1 MSVHRTSSPTS
12 SLARA
17 GGITATIALLACSSG
32 GDAGSGTAETAF
44 SLNDI
49 KYGRQVEEGG
59 SEDVVSPLSTV
70 ETDPITGFVI
80 PGTLAP
86 LTPEVN
92 LDRLISLGL
101 GPGFGPRVV
110 PRNGTLVL
118 EFNREV
124 DPTSLVA
131 DTLDSDGIVVE
142 QGSISIQFNDDS
154 GRAIPVTLSVPEGR
168 ETEVWITAVSDE
180 QVGFPASPVDFGPDG
195 EARADATGFLKLLVT
210 ELGPNVVRSEDGKNY
225 TRREDRLG
233 SPNVPIGLNP
243 GNEVLDFI
251 AQNELVPTNESFNG
265 FLPDLSAP
273 RMVREHSVEHIFDSA
288 AGDDAGNTS
297 LTIASAN
304 FSGRAQN
311 GRGEWADKL
320 LILRPGKKFEETQT
334 IAGNNSTTL
343 DLIRSFRRTPND
355 GDEIVLRRAEFFE
368 PDPADPID
376 PELFDPNNPEN
387 GRNAQLVNFITAW
400 ELDANLQRVGEPM
413 TLRDTLPAH
422 SELVVHFNEP
432 MDLRS
437 FGQWENFMVS
447 KNPDEGPGSEILTR
461 LRANARGDEVSIQP
475 VLVDQAAETE
485 ELIGWGKGQ
494 QSWRFTLTT
503 VPTVSDLAKRMSSAE
518 VQAFLNLGI
527 RGIADLGGRPL
538 AFPNSRFDESTIA
551 ISLTESFSTDEAIQS
566 ADPPLP
572 VRDIGVAVHRFQGQP
587 FTGTDPA
594 TEEPGV
600 KYVDQENYYRPIA
613 DVNLQV
619 NGRLAGQPVV
629 FLTKVHDDFNPPP
642 DGQFGAFPLGTASPL
657 VPVFLTGEVPP
668 IAHSGARLQQ
678 VWRDVDCSP
687 ALGLGGT
694 LLDLY
699 RLSWAPIGGNVTT
712 DVYENISLHLSHSHV
727 RPITRQN
734 GAGASERDS
743 GLNEWFDYATYEDDA
758 IHRSNLCPATS
769 NGEGPNYYPWD
780 SMTAVPNG
788 TRYTIS
794 QSQLFTPPF
803 DKYPYHPW
811 PAFETPFQYNNGAH
825 PRNIKEAKST
835 FNKAI
840 DENGGRKNMK
850 WKDYR
855 DSSFQNDGGD
865 SLFFEVRIQPQAT
878 TVSGQNGFTFS
889 PGILITFYPYFR
901 VHSRGDSSAPL
912 FPDDIVNDP
921 RARCAT
927 ATGPRP
933 ALLGDNSR
941 YFAVFDYVK
950 TTSRITSPYTPA
962 FPATVESPSYLP
974 AILQPP
980 LAQSPPG
987 TSVLV
992 EYEGADDAAGQK
1004 GTGFEVDIRHAN
1016 GKRHIA
1022 FRVTFVGNTE
1032 TLLSPNFDLVAIPYD
1047 RE

>member
-1 MSVHRTSSPTS
+1 MDIPQGGFWM
-12 SLARA
+12 SLARVGA
-17 GGITATIALLACSSG
+17 LAAAIALASCSG
-32 GDAGSGTAETAF
+32 GGGGGGSAETAF

-49 KYGRQVEEGG
+49 KYGRQVEDGG
-59 SEDVVSPLSTV
+59 SQDVVSPLSTV

-101 GPGFGPRVV
+101 GPGFQPRVV

-118 EFNREV
+118 EFNSEV

-131 DTLDSDGIVVE
+131 DTLDADGIVVE

-180 QVGFPASPVDFGPDG
+180 QVGFPSSPVDFGPDG

-210 ELGPNVVRSEDGKNY
+210 ELGPNVVKSEDGKKY

-304 FSGRAQN
+304 FSSKAQN

-320 LILRPGKKFEETQT
+320 LILRPGKKFEETLT
-334 IAGNNSTTL
+334 ITGNDSTTL
-343 DLIRSFRRTPND
+343 DLLSSFRRTPND

-413 TLRDTLPAH
+413 TLRDTLPAY
-422 SELVVHFNEP
+422 SELVVRFNEP
-432 MDLRS
+432 MDLLS

-447 KNPDEGPGSEILTR
+447 KNPDEGPRSEILTR
-461 LRANARGDEVSIQP
+461 LVTNTRQDEIAIQP
-475 VLVDQAAETE
+475 VLIDQVAETE
-485 ELIGWGKGQ
+485 EVIGWGKAQ
-494 QSWRFTLTT
+494 QSLKFTLTT
-503 VPTVSDLAKRMSSAE
+503 VPAVGYLQERMNSE
-518 VQAFLNLGI
+518 DVQDFLNQGV
-527 RGIADLGGRPL
+527 RGVKDLGGRPL
-538 AFPNSRFDESTIA
+538 AFPNSLFNESTIA
-551 ISLTESFSTDEAIQS
+551 ISFEEPFFTDEAIS
-566 ADPPLP
+566 SSNPPP
-572 VRDIGVAVHRFQGQP
+572 AVRDVGVHVHRFQGRP
-587 FTGTDPA
+587 TTGTDPA

-619 NGRLAGQPVV
+619 NGRLSGQPVV

-657 VPVFLTGEVPP
+657 VPIILSGESVPIP
-668 IAHSGARLQQ
+668 HYGARFQQ

-687 ALGLGGT
+687 ATGLGGT

-699 RLSWAPIGGNVTT
+699 QLSWAPIGGNVTNDT
-712 DVYENISLHLSHSHV
+712 YENISLHLSHSHM
-727 RPITRQN
+727 RPITRQD
-734 GAGASERDS
+734 GAGANEPTS
-743 GLNEWFDYATYEDDA
+743 GLNEWFDYSMYEDEA
-758 IHRSNLCPATS
+758 FNNRNNCPGTS
-769 NGEGPNYYPWD
+769 DGDGPNYYPWD
-780 SMTAVPNG
+780 YITAVPNG
-788 TRYTIS
+788 TSYKIS

-811 PAFETPFQYNNGAH
+811 PAFETPFQYNNGAD
-825 PRNIKEAKST
+825 PANIKDEVKA
-835 FNKAI
+835 FNNKVHS
-840 DENGGRKNMK
+840 NKNKMK

-855 DSSFQNDGGD
+855 DSGFQNC
-865 SLFFEVRIQPQAT
+865 R
-878 TVSGQNGFTFS
+878 
-889 PGILITFYPYFR
+889 R
-901 VHSRGDSSAPL
+901 
-912 FPDDIVNDP
+912 
-921 RARCAT
+921 
-927 ATGPRP
+927 
-933 ALLGDNSR
+933 
-941 YFAVFDYVK
+941 
-950 TTSRITSPYTPA
+950 
-962 FPATVESPSYLP
+962 
-974 AILQPP
+974 
-980 LAQSPPG
+980 
-987 TSVLV
+987 
-992 EYEGADDAAGQK
+992 
-1004 GTGFEVDIRHAN
+1004 
-1016 GKRHIA
+1016 
-1022 FRVTFVGNTE
+1022 
-1032 TLLSPNFDLVAIPYD
+1032 
-1047 RE
+1047 